1 MKNKY
6 ILFLFVFVIWMS
18 FFDKNDFVTQYL
30 QRSNLEQMR
39 QDKLFYQSE
48 IDKNRKEID
57 GLNND
62 PKKLEKFARE
72 KYLMKR
78 ENEDVFVIVESKD

>member
-6 ILFLFVFVIWMS
+6 IIFLFVFVIWMS